1 MTFTLIGV
9 ACLVGALLVVVV
21 PWAYQQTVVRKDV
34 VVNLKGGTAL
44 RGVAYKK
51 RGPLLI
57 LKSAHLNT
65 GTTWTPVDG
74 EVVIK
79 ATDIDFIQVP

>member
-1 MTFTLIGV
+1 MTLTIIGA
-9 ACLVGALLVVVV
+9 ACLVGALLIATV
-21 PWAYQQTVVRKDV
+21 PWAYQRSFVRKNV
-34 VVNLKGGTAL
+34 VVNLKIGTAL
-44 RGVAYKK
+44 RGVAYQK

-79 ATDIDFIQVP
+79 STDIDFIQVP